1 MKKNP
6 KEVIDLATLPQ
17 VTMATSLL
25 LLDFKNNDRRLKI
38 IEAMVKQPDKILKI
52 ISRDHIMDYAKEN
65 KIFVDPMEGKKP
77 NPKDPPIEKK
87 EIMYTYLMIN

>member
-52 ISRDHIMDYAKEN
+52 ISN
-65 KIFVDPMEGKKP
+65 F
-77 NPKDPPIEKK
+77 
-87 EIMYTYLMIN
+87 